1 MNSVKILRDSSS
13 SLIGRNA
20 LIDRSSTVLQ
30 YCCMT
35 AVSVSKRGTITL
47 PPEIRRQLGL
57 ESTDHPMMLV
67 ELRDGGVFLHPA
79 SAVPVRDI
87 PLDQMLQWIAEDEA
101 DAGEFWKKAGAKTS
115 AKRRTLGTRSKSQ

>member
-1 MNSVKILRDSSS
+1 M
-13 SLIGRNA
+13 
-20 LIDRSSTVLQ
+20 Q

-115 AKRRTLGTRSKSQ
+115 VKRRTLGTRSKSQ